1 MTLRFSGYA
10 ALFNL
15 RDAGGD
21 IILPGAFTRTLAA
34 RLEQKSADGG
44 LLPLLWLHQ
53 PECRIGWIISATED
67 GVGLRVVAEI
77 DAPMRGNFAAVN
89 LKDGTVTGLSFGYR
103 TRAATRDERGR
114 TLREVDLFEVSL
126 VAHPMQSG
134 ARVTAME
141 EV

>member
-1 MTLRFSGYA
+1 
-10 ALFNL
+10 
-15 RDAGGD
+15 
-21 IILPGAFTRTLAA
+21 
-34 RLEQKSADGG
+34 
-44 LLPLLWLHQ
+44 
-53 PECRIGWIISATED
+53 
-67 GVGLRVVAEI
+67 
-77 DAPMRGNFAAVN
+77 MRGNFAAVN